1 VNAACSSFRSLLE
14 QKLAGRPDPSSLRS
28 LAWHEHLLGC
38 GACRTLLE
46 DEEAL
51 EGLLATLPDPRL
63 PPEIRRRVLVAL
75 ARSRNEEDALD
86 RLLDLDHDTLAPTGL
101 ARGVL
106 DGLAARR
113 AEIAAGR
120 DEDPLEHLLVAG
132 DTVDVPSGLAGSVL
146 ASLEHAR
153 RAGAERIDAA
163 GELVGA
169 QGEFAGAQ
177 GEFAGAQGKLVGAQ
191 GEREL
196 DRLLDRAGAVAVPG
210 ALSTRVLDAL
220 RHQRTLPRAIP
231 VAPTRRTTRVRTV
244 WVYAAA
250 AGLVATLAVWAVWP
264 RQPAPTPDVAV
275 EDATSRPVEDG
286 TSTNRA
292 NGVDGRTASVDD
304 PSRRV
309 PATNG
314 TSTTTPPRDVAGAG
328 APGDVEVA
336 RAPDAQMLAAMD
348 VLENWD
354 YLMQNDVDVLL
365 STIEPADEAL
375 LDYQEGG

>member
-1 VNAACSSFRSLLE
+1 MNAACSSFRSLLE

-86 RLLDLDHDTLAPTGL
+86 RLLDLDHETLAPTGL

-132 DTVDVPSGLAGSVL
+132 DTVDVPADLAGSVL

-153 RAGAERIDAA
+153 RAGADRIDAA
-163 GELVGA
+163 GELVDA
-169 QGEFAGAQ
+169 RR
-177 GEFAGAQGKLVGAQ
+177 
-191 GEREL
+191 EREL
-196 DRLLDRAGAVAVPG
+196 DRLLDRSGAVAVPE

-220 RHQRTLPRAIP
+220 RHQRTLHRS
-231 VAPTRRTTRVRTV
+231 APNAPMHRTTRVRTV

-286 TSTNRA
+286 TSTNRVPR
-292 NGVDGRTASVDD
+292 VDGRTASVDD

-309 PATNG
+309 PGTNG
-314 TSTTTPPRDVAGAG
+314 TSTTPTPTRRDVEGVN
-328 APGDVEVA
+328 APKDVEVA